1 MALFWGHRHIARLL
15 SSSWDGDVH
24 HVLPERET
32 EEPDIYFNREIL
44 NRMSEKRT
52 DSEWLA
58 AQRSSARSV
67 FILFHNLNPLVS
79 PRAEDA
85 SEGEPNVRLCK
96 LRASSV
102 EELLRLSDT
111 VVIFLGSEKQER
123 RVETE
128 GDEPVT
134 WFALNTQDD
143 PTRLME
149 AKDPN
154 AFFLKGQMPGLLL
167 LSDDDAGEILC
178 HSVCL

>member
-15 SSSWDGDVH
+15 SSSWDGDVR

-58 AQRSSARSV
+58 AQRYSPLSV

-96 LRASSV
+96 LKAGSV
-102 EELLRLSDT
+102 EELLRQSDT
-111 VVIFLGSEKQER
+111 VVIFLGAEKQER

-128 GDEPVT
+128 RDEPVT
-134 WFALNTQDD
+134 WFALNTEHD
-143 PTRLME
+143 PTKLIKT
-149 AKDPN
+149 KDPN
-154 AFFLKGQMPGLLL
+154 TFFLKGPMPGLLL
-167 LSDDDAGEILC
+167 LSDNDAGET
-178 HSVCL
+178 HSFND